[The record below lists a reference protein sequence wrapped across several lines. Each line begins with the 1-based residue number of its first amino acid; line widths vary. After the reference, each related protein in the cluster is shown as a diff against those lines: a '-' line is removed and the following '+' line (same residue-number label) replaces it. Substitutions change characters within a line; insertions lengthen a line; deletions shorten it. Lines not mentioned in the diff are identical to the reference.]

1 MQTLQRRHA
10 HCPPA
15 VDGSTAA
22 NEYSISTRSG
32 CRVVASC
39 QHLNNRHTRF
49 QCSLHS
55 QRLESARSTP
65 QREPEFDTGRVVTV
79 IEDTPSLSTQ
89 SPMPNYYAANGHSI
103 SSRPS
108 CSTHQPFTSCQHLN
122 KWPYFD
128 SDPARPPALTDILLK
143 SGHIIKSINPYSGNI
158 FFLA

>member
-1 MQTLQRRHA
+1 MKTLQRRHA

-15 VDGSTAA
+15 VDASTAT
-22 NEYSISTRSG
+22 NEYATSMCLG

-55 QRLESARSTP
+55 QRLASTRSTP
-65 QREPEFDTGRVVTV
+65 PREPEFDTGRVVIG

-103 SSRPS
+103 SLRPS
-108 CSTHQPFTSCQHLN
+108 CSTHQPVTNCQHLN
-122 KWPYFD
+122 KMAVFRF
-128 SDPARPPALTDILLK
+128 RPSPTPRPDRHPSQVGANNK
-143 SGHIIKSINPYSGNI
+143 IN
-158 FFLA
+158 

>member
-1 MQTLQRRHA
+1 MLSAGEVVCFCFCELQQASERSLLLKTLQRRHA

-15 VDGSTAA
+15 VDASTAT
-22 NEYSISTRSG
+22 NEYSISMCLG

-79 IEDTPSLSTQ
+79 IEDTLSLSNPSQ
-89 SPMPNYYAANGHSI
+89 MPNYYAANGHSI
-103 SSRPS
+103 
-108 CSTHQPFTSCQHLN
+108 
-122 KWPYFD
+122 
-128 SDPARPPALTDILLK
+128 
-143 SGHIIKSINPYSGNI
+143 
-158 FFLA
+158 FLAAFVLDAPAIHQLSAPQQTAVFRF

>member
-1 MQTLQRRHA
+1 MTTLQRRHA

-15 VDGSTAA
+15 VDASIAT
-22 NEYSISTRSG
+22 NEYSISMCLG

-89 SPMPNYYAANGHSI
+89 SPMPNYYATNGHSI
-103 SSRPS
+103 SLRPS
-108 CSTHQPFTSCQHLN
+108 CSTRQPVTSCQHLN

-128 SDPARPPALTDILLK
+128 SEPAQTPAPTHSLLK
-143 SGHIIKSINPYSGNI
+143 SGQIIKSINPYSGNI